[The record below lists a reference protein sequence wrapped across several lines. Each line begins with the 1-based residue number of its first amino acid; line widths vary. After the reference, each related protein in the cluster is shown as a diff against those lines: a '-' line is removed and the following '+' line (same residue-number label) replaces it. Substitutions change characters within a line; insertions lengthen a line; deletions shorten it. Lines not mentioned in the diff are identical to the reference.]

1 MRDVRAIAFLILL
14 LLGIVLTMAD
24 IPDPCQGLTPDNWFW
39 WWYYGCGG
47 PSAGGGG
54 GGAG

>member
-1 MRDVRAIAFLILL
+1 MRKSVLVALL
-14 LLGIVLTMAD
+14 LAVVLVLAAD
-24 IPDPCQGLTPDNWFW
+24 IGSDPCKGLTPDNWFW